1 MVFQISLQMVN
12 MQVHAH
18 ARDAT
23 MFACLHVNL
32 VLNDNW
38 KEVGLII
45 TELAKGV
52 GIKTY
57 AANPTGV
64 RPNLEGLNWRS

>member
-1 MVFQISLQMVN
+1 
-12 MQVHAH
+12 
-18 ARDAT
+18 

-32 VLNDNW
+32 VLNDNR
-38 KEVGLII
+38 KEVGLLI

>member
-1 MVFQISLQMVN
+1 
-12 MQVHAH
+12 
-18 ARDAT
+18 

-32 VLNDNW
+32 VLNDNR

-57 AANPTGV
+57 AANPSGV
-64 RPNLEGLNWRS
+64 RPILEGLNWRS